1 MAQPNG
7 DEEYKDIPRDFYWI
21 RHAQSCANISESMS
35 DKMRSPVLTRLGM
48 EQSIILGYKY
58 MNSTFGSMEGEKLA
72 ITCSPLVRTIMTCLL
87 SMRTFTITHPQLT
100 IKLNT
105 KLSEHH
111 NVSHARIPLV
121 GTTIVNLDSQNK
133 IQDPRNL
140 KICVKFIKNWLVSR
154 WLIDYND
161 PEFED
166 LVQQFDNMIIDLQNN
181 FIDLKL
187 YDDNKIIID
196 TCRKHLKTIRELL
209 SALNNNTPTLMKQEI
224 VLFLDYVNRNILS
237 ITDERFI
244 LINNLFI
251 PLYLAMKKFTREEFF
266 RGLPVF
272 FNDRDEFTKDKI
284 YSPFNYDKKVYD
296 DNVNISGNLTNFIKE
311 MNQNYK
317 DDPNR
322 NIMIQFTHG
331 SLIRDH
337 SSLDKGKVVNTMVA
351 YSKNNIE
358 KSKPMILKETYPV
371 ILYPTKNIKREF
383 KGLFA
388 TCAIDTEEDELCN
401 NEEELNKV
409 QEKLLSYNFPTSNSI
424 IKTASTAASTAAN
437 SVYESMTSW
446 FSPNPTPQ
454 LEKSKSQH
462 LFTPMDSK
470 LGAILG
476 DLNTKI
482 GIELANMKY
491 NGDVHLNIIKQKYLK
506 YKTKYLLLQ
515 RNYFK

>member
-1 MAQPNG
+1 
-7 DEEYKDIPRDFYWI
+7 
-21 RHAQSCANISESMS
+21 
-35 DKMRSPVLTRLGM
+35 
-48 EQSIILGYKY
+48 
-58 MNSTFGSMEGEKLA
+58 
-72 ITCSPLVRTIMTCLL
+72 
-87 SMRTFTITHPQLT
+87 
-100 IKLNT
+100 
-105 KLSEHH
+105 
-111 NVSHARIPLV
+111 
-121 GTTIVNLDSQNK
+121 
-133 IQDPRNL
+133 
-140 KICVKFIKNWLVSR
+140 
-154 WLIDYND
+154 
-161 PEFED
+161 
-166 LVQQFDNMIIDLQNN
+166 
-181 FIDLKL
+181 
-187 YDDNKIIID
+187 
-196 TCRKHLKTIRELL
+196 
-209 SALNNNTPTLMKQEI
+209 
-224 VLFLDYVNRNILS
+224 
-237 ITDERFI
+237 
-244 LINNLFI
+244 
-251 PLYLAMKKFTREEFF
+251 
-266 RGLPVF
+266 
-272 FNDRDEFTKDKI
+272 
-284 YSPFNYDKKVYD
+284 
-296 DNVNISGNLTNFIKE
+296 
-311 MNQNYK
+311 
-317 DDPNR
+317 
-322 NIMIQFTHG
+322 
-331 SLIRDH
+331 
-337 SSLDKGKVVNTMVA
+337 MVA